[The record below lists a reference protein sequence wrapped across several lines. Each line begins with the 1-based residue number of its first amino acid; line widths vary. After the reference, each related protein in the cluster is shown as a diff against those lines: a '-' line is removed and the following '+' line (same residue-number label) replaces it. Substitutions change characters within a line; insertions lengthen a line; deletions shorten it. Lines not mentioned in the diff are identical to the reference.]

1 MIRLQPFKY
10 QPKVSSGDLR
20 NRVDIHGNVKFKN
33 ELGETSFKFMK
44 IKSIW
49 ASIVPQ
55 TGSLQKQQADTILT
69 NVTHKII
76 VRYSAVKSIVEED
89 ISELKN
95 MQIFF
100 QGRRFEV
107 KYPLN
112 PYERNETLEI
122 FCQELI
128 E

>member
-10 QPKVSSGDLR
+10 KPKVNTGDLR
-20 NRVDIHGNVKFKN
+20 NRVDVWANVKYEN

-44 IKSIW
+44 IMDLW

-55 TGSLQKQQADTILT
+55 TGKLQNQQAETILT
-69 NVTHKII
+69 DVTHKVI
-76 VRYSAVKSIVEED
+76 VRYSAGKD
-89 ISELKN
+89 ITKN
-95 MQIFF
+95 MQIVFK
-100 QGRRFEV
+100 GRRFDV

-112 PYERNETLEI
+112 PYERNETIEL

-128 E
+128 Y